1 MAIDLNNID
10 LTDRGLISRIISE
23 IRGSENTDRKVQ
35 AWEAY
40 QIASGNVLPYVLREV
55 TARLPQSV
63 KSMTISDIAVS
74 GKVTNKIARA
84 YKEGPIRKL
93 QNDEQTKSLNELYDD
108 MGANRSFTQYDTIRT
123 LHRYALMW
131 VNHYPETGLVLQA
144 LNPFEFDVLRDSD
157 TGILKMVIL
166 QYPDSTITN
175 QTPERVDRPRSDS
188 VNQAISNF
196 QDDSA
201 ASTRT
206 YVFWTKDQH
215 VIVRAKFSNSGKV
228 KGDPISIDYVPI
240 ESNPFNINPLGVL
253 PFVYSDVGGNQTDFP
268 IINPITSQTVTY
280 NVMKS
285 DVLSAATLQ
294 GYGIRT
300 ISGTAEILANTQVMH
315 EGLTTYSSLV
325 QPDEPGAPETK
336 LDFINPGPDLQGQ
349 MEVYNSYLREVLSQ
363 AGIEGTTGMRDGSQ
377 EGFNSGFERV
387 IANADTQE
395 IIQSNQ
401 NDYAQ
406 VEKDVFDII
415 KVWEDVVLKEIKFSA
430 DSELEIHYPRPQ
442 VLISDAETLSNI
454 EKRLDMGLIDKA
466 EALMLLNP
474 NLTRE
479 QAEDKAD
486 EIEEAKMERA
496 AAFGLTAGVIP
507 DEEEEGDDDNGNET

>member
-10 LTDRGLISRIISE
+10 LMDKGLIARIISE
-23 IRGSENTDRKVQ
+23 IRSSENTDRKVQ

-40 QIASGNVLPYVLREV
+40 QIASGNVLPYVVREV
-55 TARLPQSV
+55 QARLPQTA
-63 KSMTISDIAVS
+63 KSMTISDISIS
-74 GKVTNKIARA
+74 GKVTNKIARS

-93 QNDEQTKSLNELYDD
+93 QNDEQTKSLNELYDK
-108 MGANRSFTQYDTIRT
+108 MGANKSFSEYDTIRT
-123 LHRYALMW
+123 LHRYVLMW
-131 VNHYPETGLVLQA
+131 VNWYSETGLILQA

-157 TGILKMVIL
+157 TGILKMVVL

-175 QTPERVDRPRSDS
+175 QTPERIDRPRSDS

-215 VIVRAKFSNSGKV
+215 VIVKAKFSTSGKV
-228 KGDPISIDYVPI
+228 KGDPISIDFVPI
-240 ESNPFNINPLGVL
+240 ESNPNNINPLGVL
-253 PFVYSDVGGNQTDFP
+253 PFVYSDVGGNQTDYP
-268 IINPITSQTVTY
+268 IINPITSQTITY

-300 ISGTAEILANTQVMH
+300 LSGTAEILANTQILH
-315 EGLTTYSSLV
+315 EGLTTASKLV

-336 LDFINPGPDLQGQ
+336 LEFVNPGPDLAGQ

-363 AGIEGTTGMRDGSQ
+363 AGIEGTTGMRGS
-377 EGFNSGFERV
+377 EDRFNSGFERV

-401 NDYAQ
+401 NDFSQ
-406 VEKDVFDII
+406 VEKNVFEII
-415 KVWEDVVLKEIKFSA
+415 KVWQDVVLKEIKFSA

-442 VLISDAETLSNI
+442 VLISDKETLENI
-454 EKRLDMGLIDKA
+454 DKRLTMGLIDKA

-479 QAEDKAD
+479 QAEEKSD
-486 EIEEAKMERA
+486 EIEQKKMERA
-496 AAFGLTAGVIP
+496 AAFGLMPGMAP
-507 DEEEEGDDDNGNET
+507 SQEEEGDDDNGNET